1 MDFQKGK
8 VFHVQCFTEHGS
20 TFPTPDSEL
29 AYLNAKTRIELVQ
42 MKNLK
47 ARTELGELKPVKTP
61 ANKARKKHVKKNKG
75 KKPKS
80 KKTKSKKAKTKKAK
94 KRR

>member
-8 VFHVQCFTEHGS
+8 VFHIQCFTEHGS
-20 TFPTPDSEL
+20 AFPTPDKEL

-47 ARTELGELKPVKTP
+47 VRTELEEQKPAKTTV
-61 ANKARKKHVKKNKG
+61 NKARKKQGKKNKR
-75 KKPKS
+75 KKPKAR
-80 KKTKSKKAKTKKAK
+80 KTKAAKTKK
-94 KRR
+94 RR